1 MGVCVCV
8 CVCVLVAQ
16 WCPTLGPRGLQPAR
30 LLCPWSS
37 PGKNTGV
44 GSRFILQGIFPTQR
58 SNQGLLHWKQILSC
72 LSYQGSPAGVMGHS
86 FCGGVVVIYRQDP
99 LGGSSQLL
107 TMGYFCQFFINSMV
121 AWSALLSLWLLDFW
135 NLFSVPAPQVA
146 HMVSI
151 ISTESLPNLKNIHL
165 YPAMGGRT
173 VQSQHNHLCVQLP
186 GGAIP
191 ATASHLQNNH

>member
-1 MGVCVCV
+1 MGVCMVCMSV
-8 CVCVLVAQ
+8 SCSVVSNTGTPWTTACQAPLSVGFSRQ
-16 WCPTLGPRGLQPAR
+16 EYWSGQPF
-30 LLCPWSS
+30 PS
-37 PGKNTGV
+37 PGDLPNPEIK
-44 GSRFILQGIFPTQR
+44 P
-58 SNQGLLHWKQILSC
+58 
-72 LSYQGSPAGVMGHS
+72 GSPSLQTDSLLSELLGKPHWGHGHS
-86 FCGGVVVIYRQDP
+86 FCGGIVVIYRQG
-99 LGGSSQLL
+99 LSGGSSQLL

-121 AWSALLSLWLLDFW
+121 AWSALLSAWLLDFW

-173 VQSQHNHLCVQLP
+173 VQSQRSQLCVQLP